1 MTDKAETGLSGFFTR
16 YFALLQK
23 EFRQMMRDK
32 SNLAIG
38 ILLPIILILLFGYG
52 ISFDVENAKVAVVVE
67 DSSGP
72 ARDLAQSLGGSK
84 YLVPVRVKDYPAAVE
99 MMEQSEALGIL
110 RIPVN
115 FGQQYAARDSTVQL
129 ILNGVDAQTAKTIQG
144 YVMSAVANWGAK
156 EAARRGGITVG
167 GGISVV
173 QRIWFNPNA
182 ISTWYLVPGII
193 VLIMTLIGTFLASML
208 IAREWERGTFESL
221 FVTPV
226 RPFEIALA
234 KVAPYL
240 VIGIIDIAICLFAA
254 RFLFKVPI
262 RGSLVLIVLVSI
274 LYLLVSL
281 LMGLLVSGVT
291 RNQFLASQMA
301 LLVSFMPAVM
311 FSGFVF
317 DLRNMPGWIQPICEI
332 FPATH
337 FMKVAKLLF
346 LAGNDA
352 SVVSQGVLIL
362 LGYTILFLIL
372 TTWTLRKRVE

>member
-1 MTDKAETGLSGFFTR
+1 MTDQAETGLSGFFTR
-16 YFALLQK
+16 YFALLEK
-23 EFRQMMRDK
+23 EFRQMIRDK

-67 DSSGP
+67 DSSAA
-72 ARDLAQSLGGSK
+72 ARDIAQSLGGSK

-115 FGQQYAARDSTVQL
+115 FGQQYAAGNSTVQL

-144 YVMSAVANWGAK
+144 YVLSAVSNWGAK

-221 FVTPV
+221 FVT
-226 RPFEIALA
+226 L
-234 KVAPYL
+234 
-240 VIGIIDIAICLFAA
+240 
-254 RFLFKVPI
+254 
-262 RGSLVLIVLVSI
+262 
-274 LYLLVSL
+274 
-281 LMGLLVSGVT
+281 
-291 RNQFLASQMA
+291 
-301 LLVSFMPAVM
+301 
-311 FSGFVF
+311 
-317 DLRNMPGWIQPICEI
+317 
-332 FPATH
+332 
-337 FMKVAKLLF
+337 
-346 LAGNDA
+346 
-352 SVVSQGVLIL
+352 
-362 LGYTILFLIL
+362 
-372 TTWTLRKRVE
+372 

>member
-115 FGQQYAARDSTVQL
+115 FGQQYAAGDSTVQL

-156 EAARRGGITVG
+156 EAARRGDHRGRRDIG
-167 GGISVV
+167 RAADLV
-173 QRIWFNPNA
+173 QPERDQ
-182 ISTWYLVPGII
+182 YLVPRPRDHRSDHDPHWH
-193 VLIMTLIGTFLASML
+193 VPRLDADR
-208 IAREWERGTFESL
+208 ARVG
-221 FVTPV
+221 
-226 RPFEIALA
+226 
-234 KVAPYL
+234 
-240 VIGIIDIAICLFAA
+240 A
-254 RFLFKVPI
+254 RHL
-262 RGSLVLIVLVSI
+262 
-274 LYLLVSL
+274 
-281 LMGLLVSGVT
+281 
-291 RNQFLASQMA
+291 
-301 LLVSFMPAVM
+301 
-311 FSGFVF
+311 
-317 DLRNMPGWIQPICEI
+317 
-332 FPATH
+332 
-337 FMKVAKLLF
+337 
-346 LAGNDA
+346 
-352 SVVSQGVLIL
+352 
-362 LGYTILFLIL
+362 
-372 TTWTLRKRVE
+372 